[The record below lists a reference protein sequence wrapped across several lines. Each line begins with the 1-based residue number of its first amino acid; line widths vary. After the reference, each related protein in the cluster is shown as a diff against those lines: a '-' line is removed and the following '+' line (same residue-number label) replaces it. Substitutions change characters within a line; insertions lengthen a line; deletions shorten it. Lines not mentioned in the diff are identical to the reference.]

1 MTTGTQLRPVFLA
14 SRSARAT
21 LDPLY
26 YRDWG
31 LGTRDSEITDYL
43 RTLAVPV
50 PSPWSL
56 VPSFLRNG
64 DCLRSCDYSPVEE
77 RRLPDRDLLV
87 ERRNRRNGIH
97 REDDLVATQCCAAG
111 GVQNADVGHRAADD
125 HGLNV
130 LHPQLMVQWR
140 SKETIVPELLN
151 HALPCLRGQFVDDL
165 PSP

>member
-31 LGTRDSEITDYL
+31 LGTMDSEITDYL

-50 PSPWSL
+50 PSLWSL

-64 DCLRSCDYSPVEE
+64 DCLRSRDHPSVEE
-77 RRLPDRDLLV
+77 RRLPDRDLLFFFSS
-87 ERRNRRNGIH
+87 RRRHTRF
-97 REDDLVATQCCAAG
+97 DCDWSS
-111 GVQNADVGHRAADD
+111 DVCSSD
-125 HGLNV
+125 
-130 LHPQLMVQWR
+130 
-140 SKETIVPELLN
+140 
-151 HALPCLRGQFVDDL
+151 
-165 PSP
+165 

>member
-26 YRDWG
+26 YREWG
-31 LGTRDSEITDYL
+31 LGTRDSEITGSL

-64 DCLRSCDYSPVEE
+64 DCLRSRDHPSVEE

-87 ERRNRRNGIH
+87 ERRNRRNGVD
-97 REDDLVATQCCAAG
+97 REDDLVATQRCAAG
-111 GVQNADVGHRAADD
+111 GVQNADDGHRTAYD
-125 HGLNV
+125 HGLNR
-130 LHPQLMVQWR
+130 LHPQRTVQSR
-140 SKETIVPELLN
+140 SKAANVPT
-151 HALPCLRGQFVDDL
+151 
-165 PSP
+165 